1 MTAWDIAVV
10 GGGPAGTATAIGAL
24 RADPSLKVAI
34 LERADF
40 PRAKSCGDGIAPQ
53 VVDLLTEAGVTG
65 IVDDWTPVPRLR
77 LTRGSLVV
85 DGEMQRPTWVVPR
98 TVFDHRLVTAAQKA
112 GAVLVRH
119 RVRSLSGTTLDET
132 HSAQVIVGADGPH
145 SVVRRSLGLRQGPMA
160 VAIRGY
166 APTPA
171 DRRGRLAI
179 VFGDGGWPVAVTIGN
194 DVSSRDIEGANPLYI
209 PQAKIFAGACALGP
223 VIRPAWEV
231 DATAL
236 EIRLRIERDGAAVV
250 DESVSTGSIARPLTD
265 LVDYLFRAENFPDG
279 AWLSTGTGIVPPD
292 EFTLRVGDR
301 VTIEVQ
307 DVGSLSNPVMSG
319 RDAWDF
325 LEAR

>member
-1 MTAWDIAVV
+1 VQLHRSSDGRVV
-10 GGGPAGTATAIGAL
+10 VH
-24 RADPSLKVAI
+24 R
-34 LERADF
+34 E
-40 PRAKSCGDGIAPQ
+40 DG
-53 VVDLLTEAGVTG
+53 
-65 IVDDWTPVPRLR
+65 
-77 LTRGSLVV
+77 
-85 DGEMQRPTWVVPR
+85 
-98 TVFDHRLVTAAQKA
+98 HRLVPVSSMAELLRLRSSELRALLEGDLAPAEPGTAAA
-112 GAVLVRH
+112 PIDGRTEVWASGVTYLRSRSARMGESADPDIYD
-119 RVRSLSGTTLDET
+119 RVYAAERPELFFK
-132 HSAQVIVGADGPH
+132 SAAWRVVTDGEP
-145 SVVRRSLGLRQGPMA
+145 
-160 VAIRGY
+160 VAIREDSGWDVPEPELAVVANRYGEIVGY
-166 APTPA
+166 
-171 DRRGRLAI
+171 G
-179 VFGDGGWPVAVTIGN
+179 VCN
-194 DVSSRDIEGANPLYI
+194 DLSSRSLEGENPLYL
-209 PQAKIFAGACALGP
+209 PQAKVFAGACALGP

>member
-1 MTAWDIAVV
+1 MQLHRSSDGRVV
-10 GGGPAGTATAIGAL
+10 VH
-24 RADPSLKVAI
+24 R
-34 LERADF
+34 E
-40 PRAKSCGDGIAPQ
+40 DG
-53 VVDLLTEAGVTG
+53 
-65 IVDDWTPVPRLR
+65 
-77 LTRGSLVV
+77 
-85 DGEMQRPTWVVPR
+85 
-98 TVFDHRLVTAAQKA
+98 HRLVPVSSMAELLRLRSSELRALLEGDLAPAEPGTAAA
-112 GAVLVRH
+112 PIDGRTEVWASGVTYLRSRSARMGESADPDIYD
-119 RVRSLSGTTLDET
+119 RVYAAERPELFFK
-132 HSAQVIVGADGPH
+132 SAAWRVVTDGEP
-145 SVVRRSLGLRQGPMA
+145 
-160 VAIRGY
+160 VAIREDSGWDVPEPELAVVANRYGEIVGY
-166 APTPA
+166 
-171 DRRGRLAI
+171 G
-179 VFGDGGWPVAVTIGN
+179 VCN
-194 DVSSRDIEGANPLYI
+194 DLSSRSLEGENPLYL
-209 PQAKIFAGACALGP
+209 PQAKVFAGACALGP

-307 DVGSLSNPVMSG
+307 DVGSLSNPVTSG

>member
-1 MTAWDIAVV
+1 MQLHRSSDGRVV
-10 GGGPAGTATAIGAL
+10 VH
-24 RADPSLKVAI
+24 R
-34 LERADF
+34 E
-40 PRAKSCGDGIAPQ
+40 DG
-53 VVDLLTEAGVTG
+53 
-65 IVDDWTPVPRLR
+65 
-77 LTRGSLVV
+77 
-85 DGEMQRPTWVVPR
+85 
-98 TVFDHRLVTAAQKA
+98 HRLVPVSSMAELLRLRSSELRALLEGDLAPAEPGTAATPIDGRTEVWA
-112 GAVLVRH
+112 SGVTYLRSRSARMGESADPDIYD
-119 RVRSLSGTTLDET
+119 RVYAAERPELFFK
-132 HSAQVIVGADGPH
+132 SAAWRVVTDGEP
-145 SVVRRSLGLRQGPMA
+145 
-160 VAIRGY
+160 VAIREDSGWDVPEPELAVVANRYGEIVGY
-166 APTPA
+166 
-171 DRRGRLAI
+171 G
-179 VFGDGGWPVAVTIGN
+179 VCN
-194 DVSSRDIEGANPLYI
+194 DLSSRSLEGENPLYL
-209 PQAKIFAGACALGP
+209 PQAKVFAGACALGP

-236 EIRLRIERDGAAVV
+236 EIRLRIERDGAALV

>member
-1 MTAWDIAVV
+1 VQLHRSSDGRVV
-10 GGGPAGTATAIGAL
+10 VH
-24 RADPSLKVAI
+24 R
-34 LERADF
+34 E
-40 PRAKSCGDGIAPQ
+40 DG
-53 VVDLLTEAGVTG
+53 
-65 IVDDWTPVPRLR
+65 
-77 LTRGSLVV
+77 
-85 DGEMQRPTWVVPR
+85 
-98 TVFDHRLVTAAQKA
+98 HRLVPVSSMAELLRLRSSELRALLEGDLAPAEPGTAAA
-112 GAVLVRH
+112 PIDGRTEVWASGVTYLRSRTARMGESADPDIYD
-119 RVRSLSGTTLDET
+119 RVYAAERPELFFK
-132 HSAQVIVGADGPH
+132 SAAWRVVTDGEP
-145 SVVRRSLGLRQGPMA
+145 
-160 VAIRGY
+160 VAIREDSGWDVPEPELAVVANRYGEIVGY
-166 APTPA
+166 
-171 DRRGRLAI
+171 G
-179 VFGDGGWPVAVTIGN
+179 VCN
-194 DVSSRDIEGANPLYI
+194 DLSSRSLEGENPLYL
-209 PQAKIFAGACALGP
+209 PQAKVFAGACALGP

-250 DESVSTGSIARPLTD
+250 DEAVSTGSIARPLTD

>member
-1 MTAWDIAVV
+1 VQLHRSSDGRVV
-10 GGGPAGTATAIGAL
+10 VH
-24 RADPSLKVAI
+24 R
-34 LERADF
+34 E
-40 PRAKSCGDGIAPQ
+40 DG
-53 VVDLLTEAGVTG
+53 
-65 IVDDWTPVPRLR
+65 
-77 LTRGSLVV
+77 
-85 DGEMQRPTWVVPR
+85 
-98 TVFDHRLVTAAQKA
+98 HRLVPVSSMAELLRLRSSELRALLEGDLAPAEPGTAATPIDGRTEVWA
-112 GAVLVRH
+112 SGVTYLRSRTARMGESADPDIYD
-119 RVRSLSGTTLDET
+119 RVYAAERPELFFK
-132 HSAQVIVGADGPH
+132 SAAWRVVTDGEP
-145 SVVRRSLGLRQGPMA
+145 
-160 VAIRGY
+160 VAIREDSGWDVPEPELAVVANRYGEIVGY
-166 APTPA
+166 
-171 DRRGRLAI
+171 G
-179 VFGDGGWPVAVTIGN
+179 VCN
-194 DVSSRDIEGANPLYI
+194 DLSSRSLEGENPLYL
-209 PQAKIFAGACALGP
+209 PQAKVFAGACALGP

-250 DESVSTGSIARPLTD
+250 DEAVSTGSIARPLTD

>member
-1 MTAWDIAVV
+1 MQLHRSSDGRVV
-10 GGGPAGTATAIGAL
+10 VH
-24 RADPSLKVAI
+24 R
-34 LERADF
+34 E
-40 PRAKSCGDGIAPQ
+40 DG
-53 VVDLLTEAGVTG
+53 
-65 IVDDWTPVPRLR
+65 
-77 LTRGSLVV
+77 
-85 DGEMQRPTWVVPR
+85 
-98 TVFDHRLVTAAQKA
+98 HRLVPVSSMAELLRLRSSELRALLEGDLAPAEPGTAAKPIDGRTEVWA
-112 GAVLVRH
+112 SGVTYLRSRTARMGESADPDIYD
-119 RVRSLSGTTLDET
+119 RVYAAERPELFFK
-132 HSAQVIVGADGPH
+132 SAAWRVVTDGEP
-145 SVVRRSLGLRQGPMA
+145 
-160 VAIRGY
+160 VAIREDSGWDVPEPELAVVANRYGEIVGY
-166 APTPA
+166 
-171 DRRGRLAI
+171 G
-179 VFGDGGWPVAVTIGN
+179 VCN
-194 DVSSRDIEGANPLYI
+194 DLSSRSLEGENPLYL
-209 PQAKIFAGACALGP
+209 PQAKVFAGACALGP

>member
-1 MTAWDIAVV
+1 MQLHRSSDGRVV
-10 GGGPAGTATAIGAL
+10 VH
-24 RADPSLKVAI
+24 R
-34 LERADF
+34 E
-40 PRAKSCGDGIAPQ
+40 DG
-53 VVDLLTEAGVTG
+53 
-65 IVDDWTPVPRLR
+65 
-77 LTRGSLVV
+77 
-85 DGEMQRPTWVVPR
+85 
-98 TVFDHRLVTAAQKA
+98 HRLVPVSSMAELLRLRSSELRALLEGDLAPAEPGTAAA
-112 GAVLVRH
+112 PIDGRTEVWASGVTYLRSRTARMGESADPDIYD
-119 RVRSLSGTTLDET
+119 RVYAAERPELFFK
-132 HSAQVIVGADGPH
+132 SAAWRVVTDGEP
-145 SVVRRSLGLRQGPMA
+145 
-160 VAIRGY
+160 VAIREDSGWDVPEPELAVVANRYGEIVGY
-166 APTPA
+166 
-171 DRRGRLAI
+171 G
-179 VFGDGGWPVAVTIGN
+179 VCN
-194 DVSSRDIEGANPLYI
+194 DLSSRSLEGENPLYL
-209 PQAKIFAGACALGP
+209 PQAKVFAGACALGP

-307 DVGSLSNPVMSG
+307 DVGSLSNPVTSG

>member
-1 MTAWDIAVV
+1 MQLHRSSDGRVV
-10 GGGPAGTATAIGAL
+10 VH
-24 RADPSLKVAI
+24 R
-34 LERADF
+34 E
-40 PRAKSCGDGIAPQ
+40 DG
-53 VVDLLTEAGVTG
+53 
-65 IVDDWTPVPRLR
+65 
-77 LTRGSLVV
+77 
-85 DGEMQRPTWVVPR
+85 
-98 TVFDHRLVTAAQKA
+98 HRLVPVSSMAELLRLRSSELRALLEGDLAPAEPGTAAA
-112 GAVLVRH
+112 PIDGRTEVWASGVTYLRSRTARMGESADPDIYD
-119 RVRSLSGTTLDET
+119 RVYAAERPELFFK
-132 HSAQVIVGADGPH
+132 SAAWRVVTDGEP
-145 SVVRRSLGLRQGPMA
+145 
-160 VAIRGY
+160 VAIREDSGWDVPEPELAVVANRYGEIVGY
-166 APTPA
+166 
-171 DRRGRLAI
+171 G
-179 VFGDGGWPVAVTIGN
+179 VCN
-194 DVSSRDIEGANPLYI
+194 DLSSRSLEGENPLYL
-209 PQAKIFAGACALGP
+209 PQAKVFAGACALGP

>member
-1 MTAWDIAVV
+1 VQLHRSSDGRVV
-10 GGGPAGTATAIGAL
+10 VH
-24 RADPSLKVAI
+24 R
-34 LERADF
+34 E
-40 PRAKSCGDGIAPQ
+40 DG
-53 VVDLLTEAGVTG
+53 
-65 IVDDWTPVPRLR
+65 
-77 LTRGSLVV
+77 
-85 DGEMQRPTWVVPR
+85 
-98 TVFDHRLVTAAQKA
+98 HRLVPVSSMAELLRLRSSELRALLEGDLAPAEPGTAATPIDGRTEVWA
-112 GAVLVRH
+112 SGVTYLRSRTARMGESADPDIYD
-119 RVRSLSGTTLDET
+119 RVYAAERPELFFK
-132 HSAQVIVGADGPH
+132 SAAWRVVTDGEP
-145 SVVRRSLGLRQGPMA
+145 
-160 VAIRGY
+160 VAIREDSGWDVPEPELAVVANRYGEIVGY
-166 APTPA
+166 
-171 DRRGRLAI
+171 G
-179 VFGDGGWPVAVTIGN
+179 VCN
-194 DVSSRDIEGANPLYI
+194 DLSSRSLEGENPLYL
-209 PQAKIFAGACALGP
+209 PQAKVFAGACALGP

-307 DVGSLSNPVMSG
+307 DVGSLSNPVTSG

>member
-1 MTAWDIAVV
+1 VQLHRSSDGRVV
-10 GGGPAGTATAIGAL
+10 VH
-24 RADPSLKVAI
+24 R
-34 LERADF
+34 E
-40 PRAKSCGDGIAPQ
+40 DG
-53 VVDLLTEAGVTG
+53 
-65 IVDDWTPVPRLR
+65 
-77 LTRGSLVV
+77 
-85 DGEMQRPTWVVPR
+85 
-98 TVFDHRLVTAAQKA
+98 HRLVPVSSMAELLRLRSSELRALLEGDLAPAEPGTAATPIDGRTEVWA
-112 GAVLVRH
+112 SGVTYLRSRTARMGESADPDIYD
-119 RVRSLSGTTLDET
+119 RVYAAERPELFFK
-132 HSAQVIVGADGPH
+132 SAAWRVVTDGEP
-145 SVVRRSLGLRQGPMA
+145 
-160 VAIRGY
+160 VAIREDSGWDVPEPELAVVANRYGEIVGY
-166 APTPA
+166 
-171 DRRGRLAI
+171 G
-179 VFGDGGWPVAVTIGN
+179 VCN
-194 DVSSRDIEGANPLYI
+194 DLSSRSLEGENPLYL
-209 PQAKIFAGACALGP
+209 PQAKVFAGACALGP

>member
-1 MTAWDIAVV
+1 VQLHRSSDGRVV
-10 GGGPAGTATAIGAL
+10 VH
-24 RADPSLKVAI
+24 R
-34 LERADF
+34 E
-40 PRAKSCGDGIAPQ
+40 DG
-53 VVDLLTEAGVTG
+53 
-65 IVDDWTPVPRLR
+65 
-77 LTRGSLVV
+77 
-85 DGEMQRPTWVVPR
+85 
-98 TVFDHRLVTAAQKA
+98 HRLVPVSSMAELLRLRSSELRALLEGDLAPAEPGTAATPIDGRTEVWA
-112 GAVLVRH
+112 SGVTYLRSRTARMGESADPDIYD
-119 RVRSLSGTTLDET
+119 RVYAAERPELFFK
-132 HSAQVIVGADGPH
+132 SAAWRVVTDGEP
-145 SVVRRSLGLRQGPMA
+145 
-160 VAIRGY
+160 VAIREDSGWDVPEPELAVVANRYGEIVGY
-166 APTPA
+166 
-171 DRRGRLAI
+171 G
-179 VFGDGGWPVAVTIGN
+179 VCN
-194 DVSSRDIEGANPLYI
+194 DLSSRSLEGENPLYL
-209 PQAKIFAGACALGP
+209 PQAKVFAGACALGP

-301 VTIEVQ
+301 VTIEMQ